1 MASHHRIG
9 RDKQGRNA
17 VCNEIEETRK
27 ILIDLCVGKGANTEQ
42 HSVRTGADASP
53 QLTPFTAFISES
65 MSGPPSDSLVR
76 YAGFSKSLGPI
87 ESAHYLRKG
96 QYFSLSSSANADA
109 AILGQNFLFLLKEAT
124 HQRSI
129 TWNGNGTG
137 LYSPTTTCER
147 AYPFA
152 ATGQSGA
159 WFAGAAGAG
168 RGNGDPRQYR
178 EHGQDGLGS
187 QGIVHGRM
195 QGDHADS
202 HHCRHAEHPRA

>member
-137 LYSPTTTCER
+137 LYSPTTVIGDAR
-147 AYPFA
+147 APSHLNQVSCVLPTNCPRVEVVA
-152 ATGQSGA
+152 AR
-159 WFAGAAGAG
+159 
-168 RGNGDPRQYR
+168 RGSPNPKRHFQLIR
-178 EHGQDGLGS
+178 SLLPPPKLGS
-187 QGIVHGRM
+187 
-195 QGDHADS
+195 
-202 HHCRHAEHPRA
+202 PRSA